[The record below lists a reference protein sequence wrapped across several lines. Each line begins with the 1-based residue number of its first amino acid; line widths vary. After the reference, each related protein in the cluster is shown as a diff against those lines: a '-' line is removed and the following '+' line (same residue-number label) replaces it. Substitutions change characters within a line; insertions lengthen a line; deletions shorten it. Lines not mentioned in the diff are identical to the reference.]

1 MTTNNN
7 WTLGEQD
14 TVTAVFRRA
23 VEARPNHCF
32 IEFEDGTAATYR
44 EFDLLSNRLA
54 HGLKDLNVQ
63 PGDTVSSLLDN
74 NLECVVLW
82 FAVNKLGAIWVPIN
96 NALKGEFLR
105 HQVADSGAKL
115 VVAEQEY
122 CERFKL
128 IEDKLEHVTI
138 LVYRTEK
145 PESSFDRLQL
155 TALASAFSDDDSAL
169 ADTNKPSDLSM
180 LIYTSGT
187 TGPSKGC
194 MMSHNY
200 ACSLARLSQSSAARN
215 ENDINWSCLP
225 LFHFN
230 ATASTVLAT
239 VLTQGRCYFVPRF
252 SLSQF
257 WKSIRNSGATV
268 VNIIGQMVPLI
279 AKQDDCEDSKAC
291 YGQVRSVVALPFD
304 EELQKI
310 WLTRFGVEIAGAN
323 CYGLSEASLLTSLPA
338 GEVAKPGSSGRR
350 NDLFDVLIIDDEGNE
365 LAAGEAGEV
374 VCRPRKANIIFDG
387 YWCNP
392 GKTLEIM
399 QHMWLHTGDIGKFDE
414 DGFFFFVDRKKDY
427 LRRGGENISSYE
439 VEGALLQHPD
449 IQEVAVHSVLSE
461 LSEDEVKATI
471 VLIDGATISEEQL
484 CIWSVDHLPYYAV
497 PRYIEYRASLP
508 INPLNKVM
516 KYELRDEGVT
526 ANTWDRSN
534 TDINIKKR

>member
-1 MTTNNN
+1 
-7 WTLGEQD
+7 
-14 TVTAVFRRA
+14 
-23 VEARPNHCF
+23 
-32 IEFEDGTAATYR
+32 
-44 EFDLLSNRLA
+44 
-54 HGLKDLNVQ
+54 
-63 PGDTVSSLLDN
+63 
-74 NLECVVLW
+74 
-82 FAVNKLGAIWVPIN
+82 
-96 NALKGEFLR
+96 
-105 HQVADSGAKL
+105 
-115 VVAEQEY
+115 
-122 CERFKL
+122 
-128 IEDKLEHVTI
+128 
-138 LVYRTEK
+138 
-145 PESSFDRLQL
+145 
-155 TALASAFSDDDSAL
+155 
-169 ADTNKPSDLSM
+169 
-180 LIYTSGT
+180 
-187 TGPSKGC
+187 
-194 MMSHNY
+194 MS
-200 ACSLARLSQSSAARN
+200 
-215 ENDINWSCLP
+215 
-225 LFHFN
+225 
-230 ATASTVLAT
+230 
-239 VLTQGRCYFVPRF
+239 RF

-279 AKQDDCEDSKAC
+279 AKQDDCEDSSAC

-304 EELQKI
+304 EKLQKI
-310 WLTRFGVEIAGAN
+310 WQTRFGVEIAGAN

-374 VCRPRKANIIFDG
+374 VCRPRKANIMFEG
-387 YWCNP
+387 YWRNP

-526 ANTWDRSN
+526 ANTWDRSKAPI
-534 TDINIKKR
+534 DIKKR